1 MDFTKKI
8 LPGDK
13 LDISL
18 TNAENDAVYKSMFSD
33 LDFRENVGDY
43 YAGFCRQDSSA
54 PGGRAV

>member
-33 LDFRENVGDY
+33 LI
-43 YAGFCRQDSSA
+43 S
-54 PGGRAV
+54 